1 MCRKYVVKCVQESNL
16 HPLAYWSTAL
26 PVELVGQVTSNLL
39 DSPFRLWW
47 ELPRLIIPFCI
58 RGGSQSQNN
67 QMKIKVVVYPVLLC
81 ILLGLVLV
89 MTFITFKTF

>member
-39 DSPFRLWW
+39 DSPFVSIMVGA
-47 ELPRLIIPFCI
+47 PKT
-58 RGGSQSQNN
+58 Q
-67 QMKIKVVVYPVLLC
+67 Y
-81 ILLGLVLV
+81 
-89 MTFITFKTF
+89 TFLYSRWFSISK